1 MFTDNNP
8 LLYTMSTGK
17 LKATGQRWAN
27 ELCYYPISIHY
38 KQSIQNKVADCQT
51 RLLIEATVQHKVLS
65 TDEIKAVLSPFKNQN
80 NHEEFWVATLAVT
93 RQPETDSK
101 NVSSDKCVSSISK
114 DQIQQLQ
121 HEDSV
126 IS

>member
-1 MFTDNNP
+1 
-8 LLYTMSTGK
+8 MSTGK

-27 ELCYYPISIHY
+27 ELCYCPISIHY
-38 KQSIQNKVADCQT
+38 KQSIQNKVADCQS
-51 RLLIEATVQHKVLS
+51 RSLIEATVQHKVLS

-101 NVSSDKCVSSISK
+101 NVSRDRCVSSISK